1 MLAPRQGFGPF
12 AALARLVALAAALI
26 SCGGEVVGVS
36 SPISS
41 TDSTTQPAQ
50 TSIMQT
56 LWRRSVR
63 QVVIEVDYGPGAAP
77 FVGSVPGVRD
87 LWGIFRSNAQRLFEG
102 SGKTL
107 AIPTT
112 LGQMQRIDTDAEEFT
127 LADLVALARRNRT
140 TLSTGDTAA
149 FYVMMLNGYFRDASG
164 QRRTDLL
171 GGHLDGTGIIVVF
184 KPVVLGTAAS
194 GGAYAPAI
202 VEQMTLVHEF
212 GHAVGLVDDGVAPV
226 RDHADH
232 ARVHHCTST
241 SCVMNAWNEGG
252 AAATAFA
259 TRISQTGDA
268 ILFDADCL
276 ADAAAAIAAAR

>member
-1 MLAPRQGFGPF
+1 MLATRPGFGPV
-12 AALARLVALAAALI
+12 AALARLVALAVALI
-26 SCGGEVVGVS
+26 SCGGDVVGIS

-41 TDSTTQPAQ
+41 TDPTTQPGPS
-50 TSIMQT
+50 TIMQT

-63 QVVIEVDYGPGAAP
+63 RVVIEVDYGPGAAP
-77 FVGSVPGVRD
+77 FVGAVPGVSD
-87 LWGIFRSNAQRLFEG
+87 LWGIFTANAQRLFQG
-102 SGKTL
+102 SGKALT
-107 AIPTT
+107 IPTT
-112 LGQMQRIDTDAEEFT
+112 LGQMQRIEADAEEFT
-127 LADLVALARRNRT
+127 LADLVALARRNRGALPT
-140 TLSTGDTAA
+140 SDTAT

-171 GGHLDGTGIIVVF
+171 GGHLDGTGVIVVF
-184 KPVVLGTAAS
+184 KPVVLGTATS

-202 VEQMTLVHEF
+202 VEQMTLVHEL

-226 RDHADH
+226 RDHADR

-252 AAATAFA
+252 ASAAAFA
-259 TRISQTGDA
+259 TRFSQTGDA

-276 ADAAAAIAAAR
+276 SDAAAAIAAAP